1 MILTRKAL
9 RKIILKEMSEMQGSF
24 EYKVNVDSEYGEIIV
39 FLEMSVGKEDCSIAF
54 GTPLNITSLDLEYLL
69 EGGNGPDLNSHHTDK
84 TETTQNAG
92 QFLIKHQSLIK
103 PHIKHIVAD
112 ILDLDLEQPDHLGF
126 YPDEY

>member
-1 MILTRKAL
+1 MILTRKSL
-9 RKIILKEMSEMQGSF
+9 RKLILKEMADMQSDF
-24 EYKVNVDSEYGEIIV
+24 KYEVNVDNEYGETIV

-54 GTPLNITSLDLEYLL
+54 SSPLSITSLDLEYLL

-92 QFLIKHQSLIK
+92 QFIIKHKSLIQ

-112 ILDLDLEQPDHLGF
+112 ILELDLEEPDHLGF
-126 YPDEY
+126 YPDDY